1 MADLYHWGAAEA
13 LKGCCIHT
21 SSGRTGDH
29 PLSHSNAENS
39 IGGKTY
45 EQQGTASPSGWGNYL
60 WSQRVEKSDK
70 AFLSPSH
77 YQGIHHSRHHHTQV
91 SAQQEGRP
99 RYKTLTRLAWK
110 EEERAV
116 REIVFYN
123 SCFEKV
129 VYKLNSWE
137 CYRYLYPIYKP
148 TPCFK
153 LVKLEDLCAL
163 SPPSSLAGLL
173 ARSIWDCCNCFS
185 DGDCVL
191 LLCPAHL
198 APSGV
203 HSPTAAAA
211 AASCSLGLSLLSPPC
226 PLVLS
231 CLAPLWS
238 SHALWSCPAW
248 LHSGPP
254 RVPRPRSSR
263 WSCDLPLI
271 TKSIPPHNN

>member
-99 RYKTLTRLAWK
+99 RYKTLTWLAWK

-173 ARSIWDCCNCFS
+173 ARSIDRSGTAATASAMVTVCCYS
-185 DGDCVL
+185 ALRIWLPLVYTRRQLPL
-191 LLCPAHL
+191 LLLPAL
-198 APSGV
+198 LG
-203 HSPTAAAA
+203 
-211 AASCSLGLSLLSPPC
+211 SLC
-226 PLVLS
+226 FPL
-231 CLAPLWS
+231 
-238 SHALWSCPAW
+238 HALWSCPAW
-248 LHSGPP
+248 LLSGPP
-254 RVPRPRSSR
+254 MPCGPVLPGSTLVLPVSLGLAPRAGPAIF
-263 WSCDLPLI
+263 L
-271 TKSIPPHNN
+271 